1 LGGRTRTRKEAK
13 AREIGYG
20 SSGRESSEGRLQWAR
35 AAWNKAAKRRGV
47 TANGGL
53 RKGFV
58 RAASAARTVERGK
71 NPEDGTGGGLAILTR
86 HGTIFT
92 DLRRKEK
99 LDDRSPRGRK
109 GHPAYNAR
117 GSKNPRRGDPDFTDR
132 GPAA

>member
-1 LGGRTRTRKEAK
+1 VVEREPARKQW
-13 AREIGYG
+13 AREIGHG
-20 SSGRESSEGRLQWAR
+20 SSGREGSEGRLQWAR

-53 RKGFV
+53 REGSV

-71 NPEDGTGGGLAILTR
+71 NPEDGTGEGVATLTR
-86 HGTIFT
+86 HGTIFAA
-92 DLRRKEK
+92 RR
-99 LDDRSPRGRK
+99 RSLCGRK

-117 GSKNPRRGDPDFTDR
+117 GSKNPRRGDPAFEDR